1 MQTRLYQHTC
11 TERGETAVDTLHA
24 ASALPKSRIKD
35 AMNKGAAWIQR
46 GSKQT
51 RLRRATAILQPGD
64 TLLLYYNAEVL
75 ALTPPMPSLV
85 ADERHYSIW
94 IKPPGLLAQGTREG
108 DHCSLL
114 RQVELLMKRE
124 VYLVHR
130 LDREA
135 SGLMLIAHNGKAAA
149 ALSAIFSRETGKGK
163 ATPELRKTYLA
174 EVTGFPPSQGELA
187 GPVEGKPALTRF
199 RRLDHTTET
208 DRSLLEVD
216 LVTGRKHQIRQHLA
230 AAGWP
235 ILGDRKY
242 GKGNADS
249 RGLQLFATGLQF
261 TCPLSG
267 KRRDYHY
274 RPDSE
279 TSA

>member
-11 TERGETAVDTLHA
+11 AVRGEIAVDVLQA
-24 ASALPKSRIKD
+24 ASGLPKARIKD
-35 AMNKGAAWIQR
+35 AMNKGAAWVKR

-51 RLRRATAILQPGD
+51 RIRRATANLQSGD
-64 TLLLYYNAEVL
+64 TLLLYYNAEIL
-75 ALTPPMPSLV
+75 ALTPPMPTLV
-85 ADERHYSIW
+85 ADERQYSVW
-94 IKPPGLLAQGTREG
+94 VKPAGLLAQGTREG

-149 ALSAIFSRETGKGK
+149 ALSALFSREPGKDK
-163 ATPELRKTYLA
+163 ALPDLRKTYLA
-174 EVTGFPPSQGELA
+174 EVTGQPPPQGELA
-187 GPVEGKPALTRF
+187 SPVEGKPALTRYKRF
-199 RRLDHTTET
+199 RHNPET
-208 DRSLLEVD
+208 DRSVLEVD

-235 ILGDRKY
+235 ILGDKHY

-249 RGLQLFATGLQF
+249 RGLQLYATGLLF

-267 KRRDYHY
+267 RKRDYHY
-274 RPDSE
+274 TPGAD
-279 TSA
+279 TTG